1 MLVVWSC
8 HRANTTR
15 RVLLDSNIGPGT
27 GGRILPMPLWY
38 QQTLCLTCTTWSWP
52 LPPEITKPDKDG
64 DALRYRGIAIK
75 NPVHQRITFGDV

>member
-1 MLVVWSC
+1 
-8 HRANTTR
+8 
-15 RVLLDSNIGPGT
+15 
-27 GGRILPMPLWY
+27 MPLWY